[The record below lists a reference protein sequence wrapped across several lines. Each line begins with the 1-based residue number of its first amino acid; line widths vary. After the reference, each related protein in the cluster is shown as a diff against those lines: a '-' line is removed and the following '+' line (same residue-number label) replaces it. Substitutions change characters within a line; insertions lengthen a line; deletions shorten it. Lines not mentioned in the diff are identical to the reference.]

1 MFQQEDQLRVLVSA
15 PAADEPTVGGEK
27 SFFSFRIFTGEY
39 AIILNTLFKALLT
52 LLGSF
57 CFMIF
62 YEYRKLFG
70 IFLEKDLWK
79 RPPPLLVSKM
89 YKKLFFL
96 ILDNKINLTPQKIVL
111 YLTVPAA

>member
-1 MFQQEDQLRVLVSA
+1 MRKWVFQQEDQLRVLVSA
-15 PAADEPTVGGEK
+15 PAADAPTVGGEK

-79 RPPPLLVSKM
+79 RPPPPPCIKNVQET
-89 YKKLFFL
+89 FF
-96 ILDNKINLTPQKIVL
+96 P
-111 YLTVPAA
+111 YFG